1 MTLSKNEN
9 IKAKQK
15 QINLPKILRQEIKEN
30 NKIIK
35 WFYNIVMLLGGI
47 GFLIVGISSYI
58 GNNLIYFL
66 DASEI
71 IFFPQGITM
80 CFYGTCGIL
89 FSINQISIIL
99 NGVGEGYNEFNKELN
114 LMTIYRKGKQGK
126 NSDINIT
133 YSLKDIEGIRIEI
146 KNEYFNV
153 KQNVFL
159 RIKDK
164 NDLPI
169 IQLSNPIKISDLEKQ
184 ASEIASFLNVPIKGY

>member
-1 MTLSKNEN
+1 MNLRDINNMTLSKNEN

-133 YSLKDIEGIRIEI
+133 YSLKDI
-146 KNEYFNV
+146 V
-153 KQNVFL
+153 K
-159 RIKDK
+159 
-164 NDLPI
+164 
-169 IQLSNPIKISDLEKQ
+169 E
-184 ASEIASFLNVPIKGY
+184 